1 MNVAF
6 LLPNYSGHR
15 VGSTDVY
22 YNYAK
27 GLAEEGHQVDL
38 WHPARDEG
46 RRGLYASLRD
56 RAWSVARQMMPRPV
70 SWFDFPAG
78 ARPRFRSR
86 LSGIRLHHDRVVA
99 FSWRAI
105 EALTAISGG
114 DRRFGYVVEYE
125 TWQEASAERR
135 ARMRSAY
142 QRQIPMLASSEAV
155 RSLLRQEGAADVRL
169 SVHGIDRE
177 TYHAFHPVEGRQAGR
192 IGCPIR
198 MESVKSPEILE
209 ETLGR
214 LRAAHGS
221 AVSIWGFGGRG
232 APASLLGLFDEV
244 HPSPSS
250 SELAR
255 LYNGTGIFLLPSKS
269 EGFGMP
275 AAEAMSCGAA
285 TVVADNGG
293 IHTFGEHG
301 KNCWIVPAGDSSAL
315 VQAVERLM
323 AEPALRE
330 RLGAEAARSLDF
342 LSWSRALERF
352 KSAVE
357 IP

>member
-1 MNVAF
+1 MKVAF

-22 YNYAK
+22 YNFAK
-27 GLAEEGHQVDL
+27 GLAEEGHSVDL

-46 RRGLYASLRD
+46 PGGLYSDLRD
-56 RAWSVARQMMPRPV
+56 RIWSVARSAMPRPV
-70 SWFDFPAG
+70 SWFEFPRG

-86 LSGIRLHHDRVVA
+86 LSGIHLDHDRVVA

-105 EALTAISGG
+105 EALAAVSGG
-114 DRRFGYVVEYE
+114 GRRFGYVVEYE
-125 TWQEASAERR
+125 TWRDATGETRS
-135 ARMRSAY
+135 RMRSAY
-142 QRQIPMLASSEAV
+142 RRNLPMLASSEAV
-155 RSLLRQEGAADVRL
+155 RSMLLEEGASDVRL
-169 SVHGIDRE
+169 SVHGIDRD
-177 TYHAFHPVEGRQAGR
+177 TYHAFLPVAGRAARR

-209 ETLGR
+209 RTLAL

-221 AVSIWGFGGRG
+221 TISIWGFGGRG

-244 HPSPSS
+244 HPSPTST
-250 SELAR
+250 ELAN
-255 LYNGTGIFLLPSKS
+255 LYNGTAVFLLPSRS

-301 KNCWIVPAGDSSAL
+301 RNCWIVPAGDPSAL
-315 VQAVERLM
+315 AEAVEMLL
-323 AEPALRE
+323 ADSTLRE
-330 RLGAEAARSLDF
+330 RLGTEAARSLDF
-342 LSWSRALERF
+342 LSWPNALERF
-352 KSAVE
+352 KGAVE